1 MIFIVKTIKFL
12 KKMNLINRLFLIIF
26 CLLST
31 HQSYSVSHQKEG
43 SSSEE
48 TTTKEQTLPHFNA
61 FIGSLPESEQNFNQ
75 AQIPLRLPSIR
86 DLLESKP
93 EQPELHL
100 DKIHKNAQKLSPAKT
115 ISPHLAE
122 YLARQPHTLKEKLPN
137 PPFFSILKD
146 IGLSQTQDKKSP
158 IKKKHLIATCSELTK
173 LYKNKLSNNA
183 QWLGSEGLT
192 PDFFQEVQEKSFQP
206 YIQKHIF
213 DAPQNT
219 QKKIISIADLHG
231 DIGSLVTLL
240 EHFQE
245 KKYITLNPNNT
256 ITVTNPDITFVFTGD
271 IVDRGKHGVETL
283 HTVFNFAQHNPDNVI
298 ITRGNHE
305 DLDMNLIGGFQTE
318 LCAKFKLNPL
328 TKEKHR
334 KALHTIYGSYKY
346 LPAAFFA
353 GIQNQEKT
361 KTRFF
366 KFCHGGFD
374 LGSNPLPLL
383 QTAKDVRFMR
393 IKELKRETNLDQL
406 YQKNPSLD
414 QFKKANDI
422 KIDHPYHVRDISELK
437 SLVKCGLG
445 DIWGDII
452 FNPKDGMI
460 MRQSDR
466 GEDSVEYGQKLIEA
480 LYKESSSQE
489 VELVATIRGHQHNE
503 ECMKEIVSHG
513 GAHHAWHQAQPCNTI
528 NSAVTSK
535 TMQLKQGDVITVAP
549 APHGGFEWAGYT
561 YIPYCELDLEKA
573 TLTTYQIPV
582 HKQE

>member
-1 MIFIVKTIKFL
+1 
-12 KKMNLINRLFLIIF
+12 MNRINTLFLIIL

-31 HQSYSVSHQKEG
+31 HQLYSVSHQKEG
-43 SSSEE
+43 SSKEASSEASNPNAQDS
-48 TTTKEQTLPHFNA
+48 KILPDFNTMVK
-61 FIGSLPESEQNFNQ
+61 SLDSEQGIHQSN
-75 AQIPLRLPSIR
+75 IPHPNLPSIK

-93 EQPELHL
+93 ESSEVFL
-100 DKIHKNAQKLSPAKT
+100 DKIHKNQAQKLRLAKT
-115 ISPHLAE
+115 VSPHLAE
-122 YLARQPHTLKEKLPN
+122 YLARQPALLKETPLS
-137 PPFFSILKD
+137 PPVFSVLKH
-146 IGLSQTQDKKSP
+146 IGLSQNQDKKSP

-213 DAPQNT
+213 DTSQNT

-240 EHFQE
+240 EHFQD

-256 ITVTNPDITFVFTGD
+256 ITVTNPDIIFVFTGD

-383 QTAKDVRFMR
+383 QAAKDISFMR

-406 YQKNPSLD
+406 YQNNPSLD
-414 QFKKANDI
+414 QFKKANDV

-445 DIWGDII
+445 DVWGDII
-452 FNPKDGMI
+452 FNQKDGMI

-480 LYKESSSQE
+480 LYKESSSQA

-513 GAHHAWHQAQPCNTI
+513 GAHHAWHQATPCCKSNPF
-528 NSAVTSK
+528 AFASK
-535 TMQLKQGDVITVAP
+535 TIQLKQGDVITIAP
-549 APHGGFEWAGYT
+549 APYGGFEWAGHT

-573 TLTTYQIPV
+573 TATTYQVPV
-582 HKQE
+582 QKQQ